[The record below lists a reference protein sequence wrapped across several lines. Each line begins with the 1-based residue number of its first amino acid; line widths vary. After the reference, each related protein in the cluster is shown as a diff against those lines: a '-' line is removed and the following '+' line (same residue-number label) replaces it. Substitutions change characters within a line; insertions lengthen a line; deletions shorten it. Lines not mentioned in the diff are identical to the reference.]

1 MRNCLNEY
9 ELMNMLNHTNILKQP
24 PSILLEFFQENLDDA
39 VKNKALSNIQIVF
52 IIYKIAKGMK

>member
-24 PSILLEFFQENLDDA
+24 PSILLESFQENLDDA

-52 IIYKIAKGMK
+52 IIYKIAEGMK